1 MSHNRRV
8 QAEFTRQAEP
18 FARSAALKAPELTA
32 RIGEALGTRASGR
45 ILDLACGPGVLTAQ
59 LCRDARSVI
68 GLDLTRRVLQ
78 VAKSAGDP
86 ERAAFVLGAAEQA
99 PFADGCFDAVTLR
112 LALHHV
118 VDPGVVMRE
127 VRRLLR
133 PGGRA
138 VVLDVLTSGDPRVA
152 ALHNEIERARDP
164 SHTAFV
170 PGDALR
176 NSIEAAQLSVA
187 VEQRWQSQ
195 RCFAE
200 WAAIIDEPE
209 RMDEVARRLR
219 AHIDA
224 GETLGIDLRVSGGE
238 LCFDYRW
245 ALIAA
250 DAP

>member
-8 QAEFTRQAEP
+8 QDEFTRQAEP
-18 FARSAALKAPELTA
+18 FARSATLKAPELTE
-32 RIGEALGTRASGR
+32 RIGEALGPWASGR

-59 LCRDARSVI
+59 LCRRARIVI
-68 GLDLTRRVLQ
+68 GLDLTRRVLE
-78 VAKSAGDP
+78 VAKRASEP
-86 ERAAFVLGAAEQA
+86 ERAAFVRGAAERA
-99 PFADGCFDAVTLR
+99 AFADGSFDAVTIR

-118 VDPGVVMRE
+118 VDAGAVMRE

-138 VVLDVLTSGDPRVA
+138 VVLDVLTSEDPSVA

-170 PGDALR
+170 PGDTLR
-176 NSIEAAQLSVA
+176 SSIEAAGLSVA
-187 VEQRWQSQ
+187 SDQRWQSP
-195 RCFAE
+195 RSFTE

-209 RMDEVARRLR
+209 RMNEVARRLR
-219 AHIDA
+219 AHVDV
-224 GETLGIDLRVSGGE
+224 GETLGIDLRLSGGA
-238 LCFDYRW
+238 LFFDYRW